1 MKQKNPL
8 YLVKGKTV
16 HPAQGIWDY
25 VVLKFNL
32 RPLLNV
38 LQQLLHY
45 VLEQVRDYP
54 SLVLAQNFINRIIQ
68 AFQRLKVQLG
78 Y

>member
-16 HPAQGIWDY
+16 HPAQGVWDY

-32 RPLLNV
+32 RPLINL
-38 LQQLLHY
+38 LQQL
-45 VLEQVRDYP
+45 VEFILEQVKDYP
-54 SLVLAQNFINRIIQ
+54 SFVMARNFINQVNEGLLMLR
-68 AFQRLKVQLG
+68 ARLG
-78 Y
+78 F